1 MGKAK
6 RHRDRPEGVAMLL
19 RLRRKFV
26 LINMVF
32 AASVLLCVFAAVC
45 VSTYRSARSDV
56 DRTLEQALD
65 ERRGE
70 QAPPAGQLP
79 DDARR
84 GETPPK
90 NWMLYYTVMVNT
102 ENDTVTVLQSG
113 AGFTDEELTA
123 AAQKVIAGGKTEGRL
138 REEALYYARRDVRG
152 GTRVAFVEAS
162 YLTESIRRLLW
173 QSAAIGAVS
182 LLAFFAISVF
192 LARWALRP
200 VERAWLQQRR
210 FVADASHELKTPLTV
225 ILANNNIL
233 LSHPEERVETQKQWL
248 ESTGEE
254 AQHMRRLV
262 DDLLF
267 LAKSDAEERPP
278 VREPVDLSDL
288 VYSVLLPFEPVA
300 YEKQVALE
308 AQVAPDITVTG
319 DPTALRQLVHILLDN
334 ACKYAGTGGRVV
346 LTLERQA
353 GSAVLRVSNTGTPI
367 PPEDLPHVFERFY
380 RADKART
387 REGGYGLGL
396 AIAKSIM
403 DRQGG
408 SLTAASDAENGT
420 VFTAVIPASR
430 H

>member
-1 MGKAK
+1 MGMRGK
-6 RHRDRPEGVAMLL
+6 RRGRPEGVDMLL

-45 VSTYRSARSDV
+45 VTTSRPARSDGE
-56 DRTLEQALD
+56 RTREQALAD
-65 ERRGE
+65 RRGE
-70 QAPPAGQLP
+70 QVPPSVQLP
-79 DDARR
+79 EGSRPED
-84 GETPPK
+84 TPPK

-113 AGFTDEELTA
+113 AGFSDEELAA
-123 AAQKVIAGGKTEGRL
+123 AAQKVIAGGETTGRL

-173 QSAAIGAVS
+173 QSAGIGAIS
-182 LLAFFAISVF
+182 LLAFFGISVF

-233 LSHPEERVETQKQWL
+233 LSHPEERVGSQKQWL

-267 LAKSDAEERPP
+267 LAKSDAGERPP
-278 VREPVDLSDL
+278 ARETVDLSDL
-288 VYSVLLPFEPVA
+288 TTSVLLSFEPVA
-300 YEKQVALE
+300 YEKKVALE
-308 AQVAPDITVTG
+308 AQVEPDITVAG

-334 ACKYAGTGGRVV
+334 ACKYAGAGGRAA
-346 LTLERQA
+346 LSLDRQ
-353 GSAVLRVSNTGTPI
+353 GGTAVIRVSNTGVPI

-403 DRQGG
+403 DRQDGA
-408 SLTAASDAENGT
+408 LTVSSDAENGT
-420 VFTAVIPASR
+420 VFTAVIPVAR